1 MSSPDT
7 PAGGWLGGSAWP
19 AWPEIDRRTAQSV
32 GAGLLAGRFA
42 VSGPR
47 TPWEPRLTR
56 AAQAVAGLL
65 GRRHA
70 VLTPSGSSA
79 LVIALQ
85 ALGVGPGDGV
95 LVPAVTWI
103 ACATAVMRVGARPIY
118 VDSSP
123 GSPMVDG
130 AALAAALA
138 RAEAHGWPVR
148 CWMAVHLYAER
159 LDVAGLRRR
168 LPAGVAVL
176 EDGSHSH
183 GARHLDGRP
192 VGSDGD
198 LAIFSLQTTKPL
210 TAGEGGAVVTDDPD
224 MAERLFALGTDGR
237 RWAGP
242 EETRPGAC
250 PLVPAGGQHGAH
262 HSMPELSAALLLD
275 QAERFADQC
284 RRRARGLA
292 AFRDG
297 LGGLDGGG
305 ATLLAH
311 PAAFDD
317 GAFYGVAVD
326 LGREGDPGDD
336 LFARLHGTTGV
347 LAEPLYP
354 PVPMAGHYQPD
365 TIPGYGALGDDRP
378 DLPAAEGWRRRTL
391 LLNHRHFL
399 AEPVRLH
406 ALGRC
411 LRDGRAEPERRARPT
426 LRRPGAETGMG
437 AEVSVV
443 VLTRGDRPE
452 VLRAIESVAAQSAP
466 VATEILVVIDGDG
479 PRADELAADP
489 RVRTVQIRAGDTLGT
504 DTAGR
509 VAALRNLALPLTRA
523 PLVTFLDD
531 DNRWRHDHL
540 ETLLAQRQ
548 ATGCPAVH
556 CWRTAVDRTGEP
568 VVLDTF
574 PWSDDPVLERCQ
586 RDACRALGLLDGETP
601 TIRDAVSALHGGHD
615 YGMVDM
621 GAWLFDRRLLELV
634 AFETRF
640 DDEDRRWGHTEDD
653 KLLAAFRR
661 LAVPT
666 SCTRRAT
673 LFYTVGGY
681 SNPSES

>member
-1 MSSPDT
+1 MT
-7 PAGGWLGGSAWP
+7 RRAPAPEPWP
-19 AWPEIDRRTAQSV
+19 VWPETDRRTFESV
-32 GAGLLAGRFA
+32 GAALLAGRFA
-42 VSGPR
+42 VSGPK
-47 TPWEPRLTR
+47 TPWEPRLAL
-56 AAQAVAGLL
+56 AARAVADLL

-123 GSPMVDG
+123 GSPTVDA
-130 AALAAALA
+130 AALGAALA
-138 RAEAHGWPVR
+138 RARDGGWPVR
-148 CWMAVHLYAER
+148 CWLAVHLYAER
-159 LDVAGLRRR
+159 VDVAGLRPL
-168 LPAGVAVL
+168 LPAGVRVL

-198 LAIFSLQTTKPL
+198 LAVFSLQATKPL
-210 TAGEGGAVVTDDPD
+210 TAGEGGCVVTDDPE
-224 MAERLFALGTDGR
+224 MAARLFALGTDGR

-242 EETRPGAC
+242 EAKLGAC
-250 PLVPAGGQHGAH
+250 PLVPTGDQHGAH
-262 HSMPELSAALLLD
+262 HSMPELSAALLMD
-275 QAERFADQC
+275 QAERFDEQC

-292 AFRDG
+292 ALRDG
-297 LGGLDGGG
+297 LVGGVPR
-305 ATLLAH
+305 LLAH

-326 LGREGDPGDD
+326 LGPSGTADGDGD
-336 LFARLHGTTGV
+336 LFATLHGQTGV
-347 LAEPLYP
+347 LAGSLYP
-354 PVPMAGHYQPD
+354 PIPTAGHYHPD
-365 TIPGYGALGDDRP
+365 TIPGFGALGDDRP
-378 DLPAAEGWRRRTL
+378 DLPAAERWRRRAL
-391 LLNHRHFL
+391 LIDHRYFL
-399 AEPVRLH
+399 AAPERLH
-406 ALGRC
+406 DLGR
-411 LRDGRAEPERRARPT
+411 RFRQGFAGPDRRSRSAARPT
-426 LRRPGAETGMG
+426 GGESEP
-437 AEVSVV
+437 EVSVV
-443 VLTRGDRPE
+443 VLTRADRSG
-452 VLRAIESVAAQSAP
+452 VSRAIESIEGQSAA
-466 VATEILVVIDGDG
+466 VSTEILVVIDGDG
-479 PRADELAADP
+479 PLAGELAAD
-489 RVRTVQIRAGDTLGT
+489 RRLRTVGIRAGETLGT

-523 PLVTFLDD
+523 PLVCFLDD

-540 ETLLAQRQ
+540 ATLLAERERS
-548 ATGCPAVH
+548 GCPAVH
-556 CWRTAVDRTGEP
+556 SWRAVEDREGEP

-574 PWSDDPVLERCQ
+574 PWSDDPVLERRQ

-601 TIRDAVSALHGGHD
+601 TIRDTVSAPYEGHD

-640 DDEDRRWGHTEDD
+640 GEEDRRWGYTEDD
-653 KLLAAFRR
+653 KLVAALRR

-666 SCTRRAT
+666 SCTRLPT
-673 LFYTVGGY
+673 LVYTVGGY
-681 SNPSES
+681 SNPSSPSS